1 MSHTA
6 VCSLSD
12 AGSLAHTSSAR
23 WKRRITVAGAVGV
36 VVAGCCAV
44 YTSSFRAA
52 LGRRSLLGDRS
63 AAANA
68 AGLPSRPLITGA
80 MHRAGTALPIL
91 SADSGSN
98 NEAGSKH
105 DNLGWMFADQR
116 THVEQEAAQRALPE
130 AAGGEWHHPAATTL
144 HTGTR
149 SVTGWGQA
157 LVSAGDN
164 RHRLKHR
171 YGLFGQSIVMELRSD
186 MLAIDPSIDEY
197 NTSRQVMDQI
207 GVFIVIV
214 GTVVGAMLLYDTS
227 GLRACLGNRF
237 REEQPTAKVARV
249 PGSSADAWSISSVFS
264 GFAGSAPQREGAAET
279 DEAGSLL
286 GTFRGLDGSATAR
299 EPNHGGGGKD
309 GTSTARS
316 APGTFKNMFG
326 SGNAKTPTPVA
337 PAQYGA
343 AVIMTRENLRT
354 AAAIPPAPTLAERMG
369 LGGLPSQHEEQPGQT
384 SRELQGSGF
393 QSTGLGLENPWEP
406 TPTLFFVMGILCQLP
421 LMIALCCYTFFAELF
436 AGAGADGLSYFPVIV
451 SVAQVVTSLSVS
463 TVLREWNWMVKAVT
477 GLLIAVPAVL
487 IVPVSPS
494 ASLCFALC
502 RETINSTVS
511 VFPKKFCY
519 ASVVLC

>member
-1 MSHTA
+1 
-6 VCSLSD
+6 
-12 AGSLAHTSSAR
+12 
-23 WKRRITVAGAVGV
+23 
-36 VVAGCCAV
+36 
-44 YTSSFRAA
+44 
-52 LGRRSLLGDRS
+52 
-63 AAANA
+63 
-68 AGLPSRPLITGA
+68 
-80 MHRAGTALPIL
+80 MHHAETALPIL
-91 SADSGSN
+91 SDSGSN
-98 NEAGSKH
+98 NEAESEH

-116 THVEQEAAQRALPE
+116 AHVEQEAAQRALPE
-130 AAGGEWHHPAATTL
+130 AAGGEWQHHPAATAL

-207 GVFIVIV
+207 GVFLIIVCA
-214 GTVVGAMLLYDTS
+214 VVGAMLLYDTS

-237 REEQPTAKVARV
+237 REEQPTAKVARA
-249 PGSSADAWSISSVFS
+249 PGSSADAWSISSVFG
-264 GFAGSAPQREGAAET
+264 GFAGSAPQHEGAAET

-299 EPNHGGGGKD
+299 EPSHGGVGKD

-316 APGTFKNMFG
+316 APGTFKNIFG
-326 SGNAKTPTPVA
+326 SGNAKTSTPV
-337 PAQYGA
+337 AQYGA
-343 AVIMTRENLRT
+343 AVITTREKMQT
-354 AAAIPPAPTLAERMG
+354 AAATPPSPTLAERMG
-369 LGGLPSQHEEQPGQT
+369 LGGLPSQHKEQPGQI

-463 TVLREWNWMVKAVT
+463 TVLREWNWMVKAVS

-502 RETINSTVS
+502 LELSIQPCLC
-511 VFPKKFCY
+511 FPRNF
-519 ASVVLC
+519 VTLP

>member
-1 MSHTA
+1 
-6 VCSLSD
+6 
-12 AGSLAHTSSAR
+12 
-23 WKRRITVAGAVGV
+23 
-36 VVAGCCAV
+36 
-44 YTSSFRAA
+44 
-52 LGRRSLLGDRS
+52 
-63 AAANA
+63 
-68 AGLPSRPLITGA
+68 
-80 MHRAGTALPIL
+80 MHRAETALPIL
-91 SADSGSN
+91 SDSGSN
-98 NEAGSKH
+98 NEAGSEH

-116 THVEQEAAQRALPE
+116 AHVEQEAAQRALPE
-130 AAGGEWHHPAATTL
+130 AAGGEWQHHPAATAL

-207 GVFIVIV
+207 GVFLIIVCA
-214 GTVVGAMLLYDTS
+214 VVGAMLLYDTS

-237 REEQPTAKVARV
+237 REEQPTAKVARA
-249 PGSSADAWSISSVFS
+249 PGSSADAWSISSVFG
-264 GFAGSAPQREGAAET
+264 GFAGSAPQHEGAAET

-299 EPNHGGGGKD
+299 EPSHGGVGKD

-316 APGTFKNMFG
+316 APGTFKNIFG
-326 SGNAKTPTPVA
+326 SGNAKTSTPV
-337 PAQYGA
+337 AQYGA
-343 AVIMTRENLRT
+343 AVITTREKMRT
-354 AAAIPPAPTLAERMG
+354 AAATPPSPTLAERMG
-369 LGGLPSQHEEQPGQT
+369 LGGLPSQHKEQPGQI

-463 TVLREWNWMVKAVT
+463 TVLREWNWMVKAVS

-502 RETINSTVS
+502 RETINSTVC

-519 ASVVLC
+519 ASVILC